1 MIEITLGN
9 GDIGITQTVKPDND
23 EVSIEFSQLVDK
35 GRLGEPIPLE
45 SGNPICK
52 LNFGNIDGLDNLI
65 KILNLLKKRVYKSNY
80 FYEKMLP

>member
-23 EVSIEFSQLVDK
+23 EISIEFSQLVDK
-35 GRLGEPIPLE
+35 GRLGETIPLE

-52 LNFGNIDGLDNLI
+52 LNFSNVDGLDNLI
-65 KILNLLKKRVYKSNY
+65 QILNLLKKRVYKSNY
-80 FYEKMLP
+80 FYEKTLP